1 MAENMV
7 LLQENET
14 GGDRSLKATP
24 QVTEI
29 SVARGCAM
37 VPGSACQTGRV
48 KPLRRLIVVG
58 ALVLAGGCSRTPQ
71 RGVAAFCEKLGKDH
85 TLLELPMT
93 TPEEI
98 TTMVARYRE
107 VDKLAPEEIRD
118 QWHAVTELIAKVA
131 ASDVSKPK
139 QPDLINTIYATVK
152 SIDATKKYTKETCN
166 VDFTIPITPPTSLVT
181 EPATTST
188 S

>member
-1 MAENMV
+1 M
-7 LLQENET
+7 
-14 GGDRSLKATP
+14 
-24 QVTEI
+24 TEI
-29 SVARGCAM
+29 SVATGCAI

-48 KPLRRLIVVG
+48 KPLGRLVVVG

-93 TPEEI
+93 TPEDI
-98 TTMVARYRE
+98 TAMVARYRA

-131 ASDVSKPK
+131 ASNVSKPK
-139 QPDLINTIYATVK
+139 QPNLINTIYATVK

-166 VDFTIPITPPTSLVT
+166 VDFAIPLTPPTTLVPT
-181 EPATTST
+181 DPATTAVG
-188 S
+188 

>member
-1 MAENMV
+1 
-7 LLQENET
+7 
-14 GGDRSLKATP
+14 
-24 QVTEI
+24 
-29 SVARGCAM
+29 M

-48 KPLRRLIVVG
+48 KPLGRFIVVG
-58 ALVLAGGCSRTPQ
+58 ALVLGGGCTRSPQ

-85 TLLELPMT
+85 SLLELPMT
-93 TPEEI
+93 TPEDI
-98 TTMVARYRE
+98 TAMVARYRE

-152 SIDATKKYTKETCN
+152 SIDATKKYTKENCN
-166 VDFTIPITPPTSLVT
+166 VDFTIPITPPTSVLA
-181 EPATTST
+181 EPATTT
-188 S
+188 VAPG

>member
-1 MAENMV
+1 
-7 LLQENET
+7 
-14 GGDRSLKATP
+14 
-24 QVTEI
+24 VTEG
-29 SVARGCAM
+29 SVATGCAM
-37 VPGSACQTGRV
+37 VPGSACQTGQV
-48 KPLRRLIVVG
+48 KPLGRLVVIG
-58 ALVLAGGCSRTPQ
+58 ALVLAGGCGRTPQ
-71 RGVAAFCEKLGKDH
+71 RGVAAFCEKLGKDK

-93 TPEEI
+93 TPEDI
-98 TTMVARYRE
+98 TAMVDRYRA

-166 VDFTIPITPPTSLVT
+166 VDFTIPITPPTSILT
-181 EPATTST
+181 DPATTVAGG
-188 S
+188 

>member
-1 MAENMV
+1 
-7 LLQENET
+7 
-14 GGDRSLKATP
+14 
-24 QVTEI
+24 VTEI
-29 SVARGCAM
+29 SVATGCAM

-48 KPLRRLIVVG
+48 KPLGRLVVIG
-58 ALVLAGGCSRTPQ
+58 ALVLAGGCGRTPQ
-71 RGVAAFCEKLGKDH
+71 RGVAAFCEKLGRDK

-93 TPEEI
+93 TPEDI
-98 TTMVARYRE
+98 TAMVDRYRA

-166 VDFTIPITPPTSLVT
+166 VDFSIPITPPTSILT
-181 EPATTST
+181 DPATTVAAG
-188 S
+188 